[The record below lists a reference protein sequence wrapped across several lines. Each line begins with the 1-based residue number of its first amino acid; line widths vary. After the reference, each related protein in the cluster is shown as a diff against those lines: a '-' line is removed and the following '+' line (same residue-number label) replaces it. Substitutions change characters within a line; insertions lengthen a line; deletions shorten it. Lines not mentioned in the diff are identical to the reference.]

1 MPREDGVVEAN
12 VLALPP
18 LRPTA
23 VPPVEP
29 PAEPPVGRAADRAR
43 VDVDRDVRIEG
54 DRIVVERLVLVDP
67 SLATFVADRPPED
80 RAELLVRAIR
90 VGLLALQDASA
101 TLDVEAVRR
110 EFEKLVSQTELAN
123 ERAAKAVEQTLRL
136 NFGDEDGR
144 LPRTLERFLGDRGEL
159 QRFVSDLFDESKR
172 DSAVGRLRTQLGEYF
187 DGDGS
192 KLAQLLDPTR
202 LGSPLYQF
210 RDEVARGFREIGEK
224 LVEIQ
229 AASEA
234 RAKERAKGTAKG
246 GDFEDLLEPMLG
258 ELARGAGDLIDRTS
272 DDAGDT
278 LRSKKGD
285 FVITVS
291 DALARGADLRIVVE
305 AKDRPVSARAIR
317 DELREAKENRSAAV
331 AIVVFT
337 PQHAPAGVA
346 PFDIRA
352 GDVYCVIDPE
362 APETAPLEAAVRLA
376 RLLAVATLDDREVE
390 IDAAAVAAALD
401 GVREQLDAIRGLKGQ
416 LTSIG
421 NATKAV
427 WTGLDTLRSGVLA
440 RVAEAE
446 AQLRTGG

>member
-1 MPREDGVVEAN
+1 MDAN

-18 LRPTA
+18 LRPTV

-29 PAEPPVGRAADRAR
+29 PAGRAADSPR
-43 VDVDRDVRIEG
+43 VGPDQDVRIDG

-67 SLATFVADRPPED
+67 GLAAFVADRPPED
-80 RAELLVRAIR
+80 RAELLARALR

-172 DSAVGRLRTQLGEYF
+172 DSAVGRLRAQLGEYF

-192 KLAQLLDPTR
+192 KLALLLDPTR

-246 GDFEDLLEPMLG
+246 GDFEDLLEPLLG
-258 ELARGAGDLIDRTS
+258 ELARGAGDLLDRTS
-272 DDAGDT
+272 DEAGDT

-305 AKDRPVSARAIR
+305 AKDRPVSARVIR

-337 PQHAPAGVA
+337 PQHAPTGVA

-362 APETAPLEAAVRLA
+362 APEMATLEAAVRLA

-390 IDAAAVAAALD
+390 IDATAVAAALD

-427 WTGLDTLRSGVLA
+427 WTGLDTLRSGVLT

-446 AQLRTGG
+446 AQLRPGG

>member
-1 MPREDGVVEAN
+1 MEAN

-18 LRPTA
+18 LRPTV
-23 VPPVEP
+23 VPPAGP
-29 PAEPPVGRAADRAR
+29 QLSGQLPAETAPTVS
-43 VDVDRDVRIEG
+43 VDGE
-54 DRIVVERLVLVDP
+54 RIVVSNLVLVDP
-67 SLATFVADRPPED
+67 GLAAFVAERPAED
-80 RAELLVRAIR
+80 RAELLMRALR

-110 EFEKLVSQTELAN
+110 EFEKLVTQTELAN

-144 LPRTLERFLGDRGEL
+144 LPRTLERFLGDRGQL
-159 QRFVSDLFDESKR
+159 QRFVNDLFDETKR
-172 DSAVGRLRTQLGEYF
+172 DSAVGRLRAQLGEYF

-246 GDFEDLLEPMLG
+246 GDFEDLLEAMLG
-258 ELARGAGDLIDRTS
+258 ELARGAGDLLDRTS
-272 DDAGDT
+272 DEAGDT

-331 AIVVFT
+331 ALVVFT
-337 PQHAPAGVA
+337 PQHAPTGVA

-362 APETAPLEAAVRLA
+362 APEAATLEAAVRLA
-376 RLLAVATLDDREVE
+376 RLLAVTTLDDREVE
-390 IDAAAVAAALD
+390 IDAAAVTTALD
-401 GVREQLDAIRGLKGQ
+401 GVREQLEAIRGLKGQ